1 MSRPLP
7 TRLPSGTTLPTST
20 NRRVSLSSSKSDSR
34 TPTLPVTGARR
45 ASVSNLNLNLKTAS
59 GPKTQRTSKTSQKLV
74 VLPSAPQT
82 KPFQSDFLHHGY
94 ETDNGIRETK
104 SEAER
109 MSKEQRKQAGF
120 KRITAYCV
128 AEAFRMKL
136 LASFL
141 KREHNVFPRVFDE
154 ALYVVSFI
162 HRLSPVHSRR
172 LAHDS
177 AGVDVSFTTF
187 TWLWTQ
193 LECTLLC
200 TTRYPRQ
207 EVIHVSSIRSRG
219 ERVPRYLFRFCP
231 VTYFRKGRLHVF
243 RVSSR
248 DSAPPS
254 TQ

>member
-7 TRLPSGTTLPTST
+7 TRLPSGTALPTAT
-20 NRRVSLSSSKSDSR
+20 NRRISLTSSKSDSR
-34 TPTLPVTGARR
+34 TPTLPVTGRR
-45 ASVSNLNLNLKTAS
+45 ASISNLNLNLKTAS

-94 ETDNGIRETK
+94 ETDNGVRETK

-128 AEAFRMKL
+128 AEGFRMKL

-154 ALYVVSFI
+154 ALYVVS
-162 HRLSPVHSRR
+162 
-172 LAHDS
+172 
-177 AGVDVSFTTF
+177 
-187 TWLWTQ
+187 
-193 LECTLLC
+193 
-200 TTRYPRQ
+200 
-207 EVIHVSSIRSRG
+207 
-219 ERVPRYLFRFCP
+219 
-231 VTYFRKGRLHVF
+231 
-243 RVSSR
+243 
-248 DSAPPS
+248 
-254 TQ
+254 